1 MNPPSNKSQSDNNSF
16 ECSMVGYGVGF
27 QKIRRITGYLV
38 GDWRKR
44 FNDAKRSEVDDR
56 VSHVVVS

>member
-1 MNPPSNKSQSDNNSF
+1 MSLQRVKSIVDDESSG
-16 ECSMVGYGVGF
+16 CSMVGDGVGF

-44 FNDAKRSEVDDR
+44 FNDAKRAEVDDR